1 LPSALTIPFSDSSS
15 IGEPATPPRI
25 TPARTPPAWL
35 EADFDQT
42 YLNESEEAEPV
53 PDFEFDQTVSW

>member
-1 LPSALTIPFSDSSS
+1 MRDSIQRILVH

-25 TPARTPPAWL
+25 VPARAPPDWL

-42 YLNESEEAEPV
+42 YLNEPEEADPV
-53 PDFEFDQTVSW
+53 PDFEFDQAMSR